1 MRKNEIKE
9 RDVANEIETVRIN
22 NSVRIKAMVV
32 SEICVEKQQ
41 SGQNGVSIVESSS
54 GRIPSRGRNKSKVT
68 FWQLNCD
75 VILWTVVN
83 VTNNILSLAARL
95 LPTASLLILLFPLRT
110 KSNFR
115 CSRHVTNFTAT
126 VPRVN
131 DISPDNSE
139 FSPSKFRIW
148 LI

>member
-22 NSVRIKAMVV
+22 NSVRIKAIVV

-95 LPTASLLILLFPLRT
+95 LPTTSLLILLFPLRT

-126 VPRVN
+126 VPRAN

-139 FSPSKFRIW
+139 FSPSKFRI
-148 LI
+148 